1 LQPLKLDTAIDW
13 LPAIKVYGEGIF
25 IELDTTEI
33 DRWMRADGVMDRI
46 APLVARYNAAR
57 VARQQP
63 FRNVLAKFVLMHTL
77 AHVIINQLSFD
88 CGYGSASLRERLYCD
103 FTDQSRPMQGVLIYT
118 ASGDSEGTMG
128 GLVRQAKAGRLE
140 TTVRRALDR
149 AAWCS
154 SDPVCV
160 ESHGQGSDSANL
172 AACHSCCLVPETS
185 CEEGNR
191 LLDRALLVGTP
202 DNPDLG
208 FLHSLVQL

>member
-1 LQPLKLDTAIDW
+1 
-13 LPAIKVYGEGIF
+13 
-25 IELDTTEI
+25 
-33 DRWMRADGVMDRI
+33 MDRM
-46 APLVARYNAAR
+46 APLLARYNAAR
-57 VARQQP
+57 AARQQP

-103 FTDQSRPMQGVLIYT
+103 FTDQNRPMQGILIYT

-128 GLVRQAKAGRLE
+128 GLVRQAKVGRLE
-140 TTVRRALDR
+140 ATVRRALDR

-154 SDPVCV
+154 SDPVCI
-160 ESHGQGSDSANL
+160 ESRGQGSDSANL

-202 DNPDLG
+202 DSPGLG
-208 FLHSLVQL
+208 FLHALV